1 VPIKSVVSI
10 RNQNVNI
17 IANTNSGVIM
27 SSSNKTQT
35 INSVPI
41 NFTLD
46 GTTGAPLITFA
57 HALSLNLRSFDD
69 QIDAFKDQYRVLRLD
84 LRGHGKTDKDGG
96 SFSMEDLADDVVGL
110 WDHIGVEKSHFV
122 GSSLGAMVGLALA
135 LDHADRLSSLTFM
148 ASQGA
153 LPLERIGASRANIAA
168 MRASDATAQTT
179 MADEADALMNRL
191 LFDHD
196 ESTNPAR
203 FTLLRQILGDTT
215 LFGQARAYEAILAM
229 NYDNRLDEICTPT
242 LVLAGAQDNST
253 TPERMQMYK
262 DGITGAQMEL
272 LQDAGH
278 FPNLEQPNA
287 FNATLKTFLNGLST

>member
-1 VPIKSVVSI
+1 
-10 RNQNVNI
+10 
-17 IANTNSGVIM
+17 M

-35 INSVPI
+35 INGVPI

-46 GTTGAPLITFA
+46 GPTGAPLITFA
-57 HALSLNLRSFDD
+57 HALSLNLRSFDN
-69 QIDAFKDQYRVLRLD
+69 QIDAFKDQYQVLRLD
-84 LRGHGKTDKDGG
+84 LRGHGKTDRDGG

-135 LDHADRLSSLTFM
+135 FDHADRLSSLTFM

-153 LPLERIGASRANIAA
+153 LPPERIGVSRANIAA

-179 MADEADALMNRL
+179 MANEADALMDRL

-229 NYDNRLDEICTPT
+229 NYDNRLDEIYTPT

-287 FNATLKTFLNGLST
+287 FNATLKTFLNGLSN

>member
-1 VPIKSVVSI
+1 MPIKSVVSI

-35 INSVPI
+35 INGVPI

>member
-1 VPIKSVVSI
+1 
-10 RNQNVNI
+10 
-17 IANTNSGVIM
+17 M

-35 INSVPI
+35 INGVPI

-135 LDHADRLSSLTFM
+135 FDHADRLSSLTFM

-153 LPLERIGASRANIAA
+153 LPPERIVASRANIAA

-179 MADEADALMNRL
+179 MANEADALMDRL

-196 ESTNPAR
+196 ESKNPSR

-229 NYDNRLDEICTPT
+229 NYDNRLDEIYTPT

-287 FNATLKTFLNGLST
+287 FNGTLKTFLNGLSN

>member
-1 VPIKSVVSI
+1 
-10 RNQNVNI
+10 
-17 IANTNSGVIM
+17 M

-35 INSVPI
+35 INGVPI

>member
-1 VPIKSVVSI
+1 MPIKSVVSI

-35 INSVPI
+35 INGVPI

-135 LDHADRLSSLTFM
+135 FDHADRLSSLTFM

-153 LPLERIGASRANIAA
+153 LPPERIVASRANIAA

-179 MADEADALMNRL
+179 MANEADALMDRL

-196 ESTNPAR
+196 ESTNPSR

-229 NYDNRLDEICTPT
+229 NYDNRLDEISTPT

-287 FNATLKTFLNGLST
+287 FNGTLKTFLNGLSN

>member
-1 VPIKSVVSI
+1 
-10 RNQNVNI
+10 
-17 IANTNSGVIM
+17 M

-153 LPLERIGASRANIAA
+153 LPPERIVASRANIAA

-179 MADEADALMNRL
+179 MANEADALMDRL

-196 ESTNPAR
+196 ESTNPSR

-229 NYDNRLDEICTPT
+229 NYDNRLDEIYTPT

-278 FPNLEQPNA
+278 FPNLEQPDA